1 MVIETSMDNI
11 TFISAGA
18 GSGKTY
24 RLTQDLGK
32 LLIEQ
37 ADEFRPSGVIATTFT
52 KLAANELR
60 GRVRQRLNETGHN
73 DLAVRMEQALIG
85 TVNGVCGQLLK
96 RFSFEAG
103 LSPVQN
109 VIEEQAAEHL
119 FAVALESVLTL
130 DKVKSM
136 NALAQRLSID
146 DWRKEVKGIVQTAR
160 ANNLPSAQLAA
171 FSKTSIDELF
181 KFLPAASKRD
191 LNAELLSAIQ
201 TAIANIDLKV
211 DKTKGTRGYVS
222 FIKDCQRKLKTQRYC
237 WADWV
242 KLSKSG
248 PAKKSEVIAE
258 PVSIIASEFEKN
270 SNFQNDLKTF
280 INDIFLIASQS
291 LEQFQSMKQ
300 KKGMIDF
307 VDQEQLLY
315 QVLDN
320 PAVSSVMQDEL
331 DLLMVDEFQD
341 TSPIQLALFL
351 KLAQLAKKVI
361 WVGDIKQAIYGFRGS
376 DPELMIGIIEQLEK
390 KGGKVEV
397 LENSWRSCPELVS
410 YVNEIFVPAFSN
422 TLPEDRVRLTPA
434 FTSKKK
440 TPAVAYWQLKGS
452 NAGKREHNLAQGIQ
466 SLVAS
471 GYPIEDRHHNISRP
485 IQYGDITV
493 LARSNDALDNLAV
506 TLDAWGIPTARKTS
520 GLLSTPESTLIL
532 AGLRFLLDPKRDS
545 LSVTELLVLSECKEP
560 EEWLNAR
567 LDFIQNEDYKESEW
581 GRESAIV
588 QNLEQQGHRLS
599 HLTPSEALSVVINT
613 IQARKIVLQWSNT
626 YRSASQRLQNINQ
639 LELMAEEYEQFCQSE
654 KLPATVAGLILWLN
668 GKSSED
674 IDLMEAANSQL
685 AVKLLTHHGAKGLEW
700 PVVIALDL
708 HKKVRSRLWGLR
720 VTSQSNDLDVSQPLK
735 GRALRYWPW
744 TFGKQATGI
753 ALKDR
758 VEESSVGIQEH
769 KNALEEDKRLMYVS
783 FTRPSE
789 LLILPMQKPE
799 GEWLDSV
806 GATEWMLPQG
816 DELELPGKAGTIPTE
831 FKEYADEEVT
841 ADIQIKKE
849 PLFWFPESAAKTE
862 KLPATISPSS
872 QIAIETA
879 KVTEAI
885 ELGDRVSM
893 SNIKDM
899 AQLGSAIHAVI
910 AVNMIHDEAID
921 NDLVTSILRAHDVDN
936 SITANDALELAERF
950 RKFTSNHLK
959 AKKVLLEYP
968 IEYQMPNGQFV
979 TGWIDALIET
989 DEGFI
994 IVDHKSSPKSRKESE
1009 TEALKYSGQLK
1020 LYKEAVEAVSEKPV
1034 LDCWIH
1040 FAVMGLA
1047 VAVNVGDYKAGGS
1060 I

>member
-1 MVIETSMDNI
+1 MSITNMDNI

-24 RLTQDLGK
+24 RLTRDLGK
-32 LLIEQ
+32 LLTEQ
-37 ADEFRPSGVIATTFT
+37 VDKFRPAGVIATTFT

-96 RFSFEAG
+96 RFAFEAG
-103 LSPVQN
+103 LSPLQN

-130 DKVKSM
+130 DKVKSI
-136 NALAQRLSID
+136 NGLAQRLSIE

-160 ANNLPSAQLAA
+160 ANNLPSSQLTA
-171 FSKTSIDELF
+171 FSNTSIVELF
-181 KFLPAASKRD
+181 KFLPAVSKRD

-201 TAIANIDLKV
+201 TAIANIDLEI

-222 FIKDCQRKLKTQRYC
+222 FIKDCQRKLKSNRYC

-248 PAKKSEVIAE
+248 PAKKSDLIAE
-258 PVSIIASEFEKN
+258 PVSIIASEMEKN
-270 SNFQNDLKTF
+270 ANFQNDLTIF
-280 INDIFLIASQS
+280 INEIFLIASQS

-320 PAVSSVMQDEL
+320 PAVASVMREEL

-351 KLAQLAKKVI
+351 KLAQLARKVI

-390 KGGKVEV
+390 KGGNIEV
-397 LENSWRSCPELVS
+397 LENSWRSCPELVN

-422 TLPEDRVRLTPA
+422 TLSEDKVRLKPA
-434 FTSKKK
+434 FVAKKE

-452 NAGKREHNLAQGIQ
+452 NSGKREHNLAQGIQ
-466 SLVAS
+466 SLIAS
-471 GYPIEDRHHNISRP
+471 AYPIEDRHNCTSRP

-493 LARSNDALDNLAV
+493 LARSNDALDSLAV
-506 TLDAWGIPTARKTS
+506 TLDAWGIPNARNTS
-520 GLLSTPESTLIL
+520 GLLSTPEATLIL

-560 EEWLNAR
+560 EEWLTAR
-567 LDFIQNEDYKESEW
+567 LDFVQHEDYKESEW
-581 GRESAIV
+581 GRDSTIV
-588 QNLEQQGHRLS
+588 QDLEQQGHRLS
-599 HLTPSEALSVVINT
+599 HLSPSEALNAVVNT
-613 IQARKIVLQWSNT
+613 IQARKIVLQWSET

-639 LELMAEEYEQFCQSE
+639 LEQMAEEYEQFCHSE
-654 KLPATVAGLILWLN
+654 KIPATVAGLILWLN
-668 GKSSED
+668 GKSSD
-674 IDLMEAANSQL
+674 GLDLMDAANSQQ
-685 AVKLLTHHGAKGLEW
+685 AVKLLTHHGSKGLEW

-720 VTSQSNDLDVSQPLK
+720 VTNQSGDLDVSQPLK

-744 TFGKQATGI
+744 AFGKQSKGI
-753 ALKDR
+753 AFKDR
-758 VEESSVGIQEH
+758 LEESPVGIQEH
-769 KNALEEDKRLMYVS
+769 NNAIEEDKRLMYVS

-806 GATEWMLPQG
+806 GATDWMLPEG
-816 DELELPGKAGTIPTE
+816 EELELPGNAGTIPAE
-831 FKEYADEEVT
+831 FKEYTDEEVT
-841 ADIQIKKE
+841 GDVQIQKE
-849 PLFWFPESAAKTE
+849 TLFWFAGSTEKTE

-872 QIAIETA
+872 QIAIDSA
-879 KVTEAI
+879 KVSEVI

-899 AQLGSAIHAVI
+899 AQFGSAIHAVI

-921 NDLVTSILRAHDVDN
+921 KDLVKKILSAHEVDE
-936 SITANDALELAERF
+936 SITVKNAIELAERF
-950 RKFTSNHLK
+950 RRFTSNHLK
-959 AKKVLLEYP
+959 ARKVLLEYP

-989 DEGFI
+989 DQGYI

-1009 TEALKYSGQLK
+1009 MEALKYSGQLK
-1020 LYKEAVEAVSEKPV
+1020 LYKEAVETVSGKPV
-1034 LDCWIH
+1034 LSCWIH

-1047 VAVNVGDYKAGGS
+1047 IKLDL
-1060 I
+1060 

>member
-1 MVIETSMDNI
+1 MSMKSNMDNI

-18 GSGKTY
+18 GSGKTF
-24 RLTQDLGK
+24 RLTQDLGN
-32 LLIEQ
+32 LLTEH

-73 DLAVRMEQALIG
+73 NLAVRMEQALIG
-85 TVNGVCGQLLK
+85 TVNGVCGKLLK
-96 RFSFEAG
+96 RFAFEAG

-130 DKVKSM
+130 EKTKSM
-136 NALAQRLSID
+136 IALAQRLSID

-160 ANNLPSAQLAA
+160 ANNLSSGQLPE
-171 FSKTSIDELF
+171 FSQSSIDELF

-191 LNAELLSAIQ
+191 LNTELLSAIQ
-201 TAIANIDLKV
+201 TTITNIDLEV

-222 FIKDCQRKLKTQRYC
+222 FIKDCQRKLKSHRYC

-242 KLSKSG
+242 KLSKSD
-248 PAKKSEVIAE
+248 PAKKSQVIAE
-258 PVSIIASEFEKN
+258 PVSIIASDMEKN
-270 SNFQNDLKTF
+270 PKFQNDLKTF
-280 INDIFLIASQS
+280 INEIFLVASQS
-291 LEQFQSMKQ
+291 LEQFQSMKK

-320 PAVSSVMQDEL
+320 PAVASVMREEL

-397 LENSWRSCPELVS
+397 LENSWRSCPELVN

-422 TLPEDRVRLTPA
+422 TLSEDRVRLRPA
-434 FTSKKK
+434 FTTKKE

-466 SLVAS
+466 SLVTSA
-471 GYPIEDRHHNISRP
+471 YPIEDRHNKISRP

-493 LARSNDALDNLAV
+493 LARSNDALDKLAV

-520 GLLSTPESTLIL
+520 GLLSTPEATLIL

-567 LDFIQNEDYKESEW
+567 LEFVQNDDSRESEW
-581 GRESAIV
+581 GRDSMII
-588 QNLEQQGHRLS
+588 QNLEHQGHRLS
-599 HLTPSEALSVVINT
+599 HLTPYEALSVVTNT
-613 IQARKIVLQWSNT
+613 IQARKIVLQWSET
-626 YRSASQRLQNINQ
+626 YRSASQRLQNIKQ
-639 LELMAEEYEQFCQSE
+639 LELMAEDYEQFCHSE

-668 GKSSED
+668 GKSSD
-674 IDLMEAANSQL
+674 DLDLMDAANSQY

-708 HKKVRSRLWGLR
+708 HKNVRSRLWGLR
-720 VTSQSNDLDVSQPLK
+720 VTSQSDELNVSQPLK

-744 TFGKQATGI
+744 AFGKQATGI

-758 VEESSVGIQEH
+758 LEESPVGLQEH
-769 KNALEEDKRLMYVS
+769 KNAIEEDKRLMYVS

-799 GEWLDSV
+799 GEWLESV
-806 GATEWMLPQG
+806 GATEWMMPDGEQ
-816 DELELPGKAGTIPTE
+816 LELPGNAGTIPSE
-831 FKEYADEEVT
+831 FTQYTDEKVT
-841 ADIQIKKE
+841 ADVQINKE
-849 PLFWFPESAAKTE
+849 PLFWFPDSVEKTE

-872 QIAIETA
+872 QIAIENA
-879 KVTEAI
+879 RVTEVI
-885 ELGDRVSM
+885 ELGDRVAM
-893 SNIKDM
+893 TKIKDM
-899 AQLGSAIHAVI
+899 AQFGSAIHAVI

-921 NDLVTSILRAHDVDN
+921 KGLVKNILSAHEVN
-936 SITANDALELAERF
+936 ESITANDALELAERF
-950 RKFTSNHLK
+950 RKFTNNHLK
-959 AKKVLLEYP
+959 AKKVMLEYP

-989 DEGFI
+989 DEGYI

-1020 LYKEAVEAVSEKPV
+1020 LYKEAVEIVTGKPA
-1034 LDCWIH
+1034 LACWIH

-1047 VAVNVGDYKAGGS
+1047 VNVDILKLEA